1 MKPEDEP
8 TRSIMDQLL
17 SELFGGNLVI
27 LLLALFII
35 LCLFLAIRIVPQSEQ
50 HVVERFGRLK
60 SVLGPGINFIVP
72 FLDRVA
78 HKVSILERQLPNASQ
93 DAITADNVLVQIDTS
108 VFYRILEPEK
118 TVYRIRDVDGAIA
131 TTVAGIVR
139 AEIGKM
145 ELDEV
150 QSNRSMLI
158 PTIKASVEDAVD
170 DWGIEVTRAEILDV
184 NLDQATRDAM
194 LQQLNAERERRAA
207 VTRAE
212 GQKRAVELQADG
224 ELYAARQAA
233 EARRVE
239 ADAEAYATGVVAE
252 AIAKGGLEAVQYNI
266 ALEQVKAIGSGG
278 SGAGVADDDRAGG
291 CGRCLRQGVP
301 DAERARLMWSEWW
314 VWGVAAIVLA
324 VGEVLSAVLRAA
336 GFRHRGGRG
345 GADPA
350 GRRAAG
356 GLAGRVAAGAV
367 PGLRGGVAD
376 RVAGAEEMAGGL

>member
-1 MKPEDEP
+1 MEAIL
-8 TRSIMDQLL
+8 TQLL
-17 SELFGGNLVI
+17 GGNIVV
-27 LLLALFII
+27 LLFALFIL
-35 LCLFLAIRIVPQSEQ
+35 LCIFLAIRIVPQSEQ

-78 HKVSILERQLPNASQ
+78 HRVSILERQLPNAEQ
-93 DAITADNVLVQIDTS
+93 DAITKDNVLVKIDTS

-145 ELDEV
+145 DLDEV
-150 QSNRSMLI
+150 QSNRNQLI
-158 PTIKASVEDAVD
+158 AQIQKSVESAVD
-170 DWGIEVTRAEILDV
+170 DWGIQVTRAELLDV

-212 GQKRAVELQADG
+212 GLKRAVELQADG
-224 ELYAARQAA
+224 DLYAAKQEA
-233 EARRVE
+233 EARRVQ

-266 ALEQVKAIGSGG
+266 ALEQVKAIGNMASG
-278 SGAGVADDDRAGG
+278 SGTQTIVVPADAA
-291 CGRCLRQGVP
+291 
-301 DAERARLMWSEWW
+301 DAFGKAFQMLK
-314 VWGVAAIVLA
+314 
-324 VGEVLSAVLRAA
+324 
-336 GFRHRGGRG
+336 GRG
-345 GADPA
+345 
-350 GRRAAG
+350 
-356 GLAGRVAAGAV
+356 
-367 PGLRGGVAD
+367 
-376 RVAGAEEMAGGL
+376 